1 MNFVKTLVMTLYLKE
16 HCYDIFRYFG
26 VSVSEDNKRLP
37 SICWLSKLN
46 KKPTKGRFIFA
57 AVI

>member
-1 MNFVKTLVMTLYLKE
+1 MNFVKTLVMTLCLKE
-16 HCYDIFRYFG
+16 HCYIFRYFG
-26 VSVSEDNKRLP
+26 VSVSEDNKRVP
-37 SICWLSKLN
+37 SICWLPKLN